1 MKGRWFDGYLKVEGW
16 ESEYQSVQRLLDHLS
31 RRTQSGSSRIQ
42 YLQTVGTLCRREG
55 KNPNQLVRMSRH
67 EAEDIVQSY
76 FDEMAKHGRSKRW
89 VNVSMHQLVSFFRA
103 NGFKK
108 QKELELERQYLPV
121 RYRKRPE
128 YIPLPFE
135 INKMVIAGR
144 NPAEKAIVLFVYEGG
159 LRNSTARGS
168 GTLM

>member
-1 MKGRWFDGYLKVEGW
+1 
-16 ESEYQSVQRLLDHLS
+16 
-31 RRTQSGSSRIQ
+31 
-42 YLQTVGTLCRREG
+42 
-55 KNPNQLVRMSRH
+55 MSRH

-76 FDEMAKHGRSKRW
+76 LDEMAKHGRSKRW

-128 YIPLPFE
+128 YISLPSE
-135 INKMVIAGR
+135 INKTVIAGR
-144 NPAEKAIVLFVYEGG
+144 NPSEKAIVLFVYEGG
-159 LRNSTARGS
+159 LRNSTARGVRYADVKGELEAGLEVVHVPVRSSMKEVDPDAAKGRVEYDPSSEGGGQS
-168 GTLM
+168 G